1 MTLNELNNKYSKLK
15 HTKEC
20 LEQAMKKFE
29 GTDNIENYLGYK
41 SLQIAKECVNLELE
55 RFSNKDWK

>member
-1 MTLNELNNKYSKLK
+1 
-15 HTKEC
+15 
-20 LEQAMKKFE
+20 MKKFE
-29 GTDNIENYLGYK
+29 GTNNKENYLGYK